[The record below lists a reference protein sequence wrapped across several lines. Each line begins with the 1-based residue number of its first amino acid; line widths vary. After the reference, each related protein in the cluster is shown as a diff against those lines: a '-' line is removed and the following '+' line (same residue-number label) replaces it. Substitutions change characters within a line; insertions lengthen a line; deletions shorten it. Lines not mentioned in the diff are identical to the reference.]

1 MADLRSQY
9 RYGRTIVRLRKY
21 SSTPTGALEYGRD
34 VLTESINTNLVPE
47 VELLLIAVE
56 FQLWQADIA
65 KYFLYNF
72 DISRRTK
79 ALSAT
84 TLKIARATKLAYQS
98 IHELLI
104 LGG

>member
-34 VLTESINTNLVPE
+34 VLAESINTNLVPE
-47 VELLLIAVE
+47 LEL
-56 FQLWQADIA
+56 
-65 KYFLYNF
+65 
-72 DISRRTK
+72 
-79 ALSAT
+79 
-84 TLKIARATKLAYQS
+84 
-98 IHELLI
+98 LLI